1 MADPQS
7 PKSFPTQRYGAI
19 YKPTGTLSS
28 AAQNI
33 KDDPLGA
40 IHSTLATLGL
50 APAAGMAAD
59 LIDMGLYSVEA
70 MLAKT
75 DEARAEAKKGM
86 AMAGLAFIPIT
97 GWGTRAVQA
106 GKALKKSAD
115 EVKTLA
121 KEAEDLALEAEKA
134 RKAGGSD
141 KVLREY
147 DQKFEDI
154 IEVQIPKAQEQ
165 FKEVLED
172 YGEVINGKKGI
183 ENIVQKEIDRVKSL
197 NKAPGMSAKDALK
210 WTEGINKEIT
220 TTQKNLATD
229 IKNFKQRVR
238 IPAQGKVTRAE
249 QKVAEAKSDFAGTK
263 YKAESAMDE
272 VDDFVAGGGTTAIS
286 KQPDPTS
293 MVGAL
298 RDPAKA
304 ARAQKTAARQNLI
317 NRDRKHA
324 DFVAGFNSSRV
335 RNRYIQNPNQVLFD
349 KFGPPPNYRAT
360 PKQFR
365 GEIIPAGPRRA
376 ANEVTPMGPRRDL
389 TLEAQNAQRYSSGN
403 RGSALSRGAK
413 TTGALAGLA
422 GVGTTAKYIN
432 ESLKTG
438 NASGDTSG
446 DTSGTMEFKLGEG
459 GIPGDTSPVVD
470 NTGSVIG
477 AVAVTPEGQRKM
489 TSHAAGYEQPAL
501 ITTKPEGQK
510 RMMEAQKDEVTQ
522 ASPSDYRKR
531 TGMES
536 RTVDPS
542 VLTEA
547 AAEAAKVEEGR
558 KIAEQ
563 TAKKRT
569 EGLLRGRE
577 IAEQRA
583 NKIKQDQELAD
594 RRAKGTGTPRG
605 AGLAYLR
612 TNDERLN
619 RIEEGQKSLQEG
631 SLSRTEA
638 MRNARRRMEEVKTF
652 QKGRAQYYKDIF
664 KDPRGL
670 KVPTADGGTK
680 TIPRRRN
687 PYMVGPAPDSKGF
700 ETEADAERIR
710 NIKKGEFASILDE
723 DKDKDKKNI
732 RKRSNLLRKNR

>member
-1 MADPQS
+1 MAIS
-7 PKSFPTQRYGAI
+7 QRYGAI

-50 APAAGMAAD
+50 APAVGMAAD

-86 AMAGLAFIPIT
+86 ALAGLAFIPIT

-121 KEAEDLALEAEKA
+121 KEAEDLALEAEKV

-154 IEVQIPKAQEQ
+154 IEVKIPKAQEQ

-183 ENIVQKEIDRVKSL
+183 ENTVQKEIDRVKSI
-197 NKAPGMSAKDALK
+197 NKSPGMSAKDALK
-210 WTEGINKEIT
+210 WTEEVNKEIA

-229 IKNFKQRVR
+229 IKNFKQQVR
-238 IPAQGKVTRAE
+238 TPAQGKVTRAE
-249 QKVAEAKSDFAGTK
+249 QKITEAKSDFAGTK
-263 YKAESAMDE
+263 YKSESAMDE

-286 KQPDPTS
+286 KQPEPTS

-304 ARAQKTAARQNLI
+304 ARAQNAATQAQKTAARQNLI
-317 NRDRKHA
+317 NRDRKYA
-324 DFVAGFNSSRV
+324 DFVSGFNSSRV

-365 GEIIPAGPRRA
+365 GEIIPAGSRQG
-376 ANEVTPMGPRRDL
+376 ANEVIPMGPRRDL
-389 TLEAQNAQRYSSGN
+389 TQEAQNAQRYSSGN
-403 RGSALSRGAK
+403 KSSALSRGAK

-422 GVGTTAKYIN
+422 GVGTTAKLIN
-432 ESLKTG
+432 ERLNT
-438 NASGDTSG
+438 
-446 DTSGTMEFKLGEG
+446 EG
-459 GIPGDTSPVVD
+459 GSEG
-470 NTGSVIG
+470 GSEVGSKPMKFEMGKGGVPDSSKLNI
-477 AVAVTPEGQRKM
+477 PEGQVKM
-489 TSHAAGYEQPAL
+489 MNQAVGYEQAAP
-501 ITTKPEGQK
+501 ITTQPEGQT
-510 RMMEAQKDEVTQ
+510 RMMEAQNDEVTQ
-522 ASPSDYRKR
+522 AAPSDYRKR

-563 TAKKRT
+563 TAKRRT

-638 MRNARRRMEEVKTF
+638 MRNARQRMEEVKTF
-652 QKGRAQYYKDIF
+652 QKGRAQYYKDIV

-670 KVPTADGGTK
+670 KVPTADGGTR

-710 NIKKGEFASILDE
+710 NIKKGEFASILEEDK